1 MDSLKDILSDIKLLF
16 TNGLRLFPL
25 SIASTMLFI
34 GLFTA
39 NYAMLFF
46 LIGFLILSPGV
57 VWFINFATEFIYNK
71 TGWTT
76 PYIIRDTS
84 LCRIAIPFTTLNQ
97 NNKPEAGIPETV
109 VISKWLGMTLFFFG
123 YIIMNGVKFC
133 LKEPLKDELP
143 GLKESSESFDSKV
156 LTRKMQ
162 GSLSVIA
169 SALLLIFILY
179 MRCRTG
185 CESFKNQAT
194 TLEHYLFIGACMT
207 LLCGMGVG
215 WYYALSSVG
224 EDRLSD
230 LFGIAN
236 RLLLPTAFKDKPMA
250 CLPCST

>member
-46 LIGFLILSPGV
+46 LVGFLILSPGV
-57 VWFINFATEFIYNK
+57 VKLINIVVSAYY
-71 TGWTT
+71 TGTGSNS
-76 PYIIRDTS
+76 PYKISDTS
-84 LCRIAIPFTTLNQ
+84 PCRVAVPFTTLTQ
-97 NNKPEAGIPETV
+97 NGKPVAGVSEEV
-109 VISKWLGMTLFFFG
+109 VISEWLGMTLFFFG
-123 YIIMNGVKFC
+123 YIIMNGIQFC
-133 LKEPLKDELP
+133 LKPPLTDP
-143 GLKESSESFDSKV
+143 SIPESTQSNESKI

-169 SALLLIFILY
+169 SALLLGFILY
-179 MRCRTG
+179 MRCSTG

-194 TLEHYLFIGACMT
+194 TSVHYLFIGTCIA
-207 LLCGMGVG
+207 LLFGMGVG

-236 RLLLPTAFKDKPMA
+236 RLLLPKAFKDGPIA
-250 CLPCST
+250 CLPCEK